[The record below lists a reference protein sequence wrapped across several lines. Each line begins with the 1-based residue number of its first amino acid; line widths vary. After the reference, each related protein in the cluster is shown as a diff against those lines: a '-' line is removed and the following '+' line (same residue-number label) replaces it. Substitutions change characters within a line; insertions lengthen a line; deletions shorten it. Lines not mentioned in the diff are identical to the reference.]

1 MPCNQGVFM
10 DIALVTYNG
19 LPDLDPDDGLFRD
32 ELVKRGHKVQ
42 ACIWDDASI
51 DWSKFDVA
59 IMRSAW
65 DYHLKKEQFYAWM
78 ESVSKQTKLF
88 NSAEVMKWS
97 SHKSYL
103 KQLAAAGLPI
113 VETLWIE
120 KGSSANGVFDSLNWQ
135 KTIVKPAVGL
145 ATFGV
150 KRFPLDDSQ
159 DGKQAN
165 VRAAEQH
172 ANHLALTEDV
182 MIQPYLSSVENY
194 GERALIFLNGK
205 YSHTIRKSSFQH
217 LAPGGQAGETSV
229 PRDDLEV
236 VAAQKVI
243 DYLSHTPLYARVDLV
258 RDLENTPV
266 ILELELVEPS
276 LFLSFHP
283 PAVLAFADA
292 FESVLQLSI

>member
-1 MPCNQGVFM
+1 M
-10 DIALVTYNG
+10 DIALITYDG

-32 ELVKRGHKVQ
+32 ELVKRGHKVH
-42 ACIWDDASI
+42 ACIWDDKSI
-51 DWSKFDVA
+51 DWSKFDVS

-65 DYHLKKEQFYAWM
+65 DYHLKKNQFFAWM
-78 ESVSKQTKLF
+78 ESISKQTKLF
-88 NSAEVMKWS
+88 NPLEVMKWS

-113 VETLWIE
+113 VETHWIE

-135 KTIVKPAVGL
+135 KAIVKPAVGL

-150 KRFPLDDSQ
+150 KKLSLDDSAN
-159 DGKQAN
+159 GKEAN
-165 VRAAEQH
+165 IKAAEEH
-172 ANHLALTEDV
+172 ANNLARTEDV
-182 MIQPYLSSVENY
+182 MIQPYLSSVEDY

-217 LAPGGQAGETSV
+217 LAPGGHAGETSV
-229 PRDDLEV
+229 PSDETEV
-236 VAAQKVI
+236 VAAQNVI
-243 DYLSHTPLYARVDLV
+243 DFLSQKPLYARVDLV
-258 RDLENTPV
+258 RDFENQPV

-292 FESVLQLSI
+292 FESVLKLNKV